1 MDQLSNEQ
9 HSDYKELSRDIKEL
23 KSDLAKIETKVD
35 ENGEKIE
42 KIEEN
47 GGKGEKGEIGTEE
60 EQFLKPLIDH
70 WRTKHP
76 NITITGP
83 LSPDTCWISAAQAW
97 NKGPSSNTPN
107 GDLAIYH
114 DQGLIPLKMLAF
126 DAAVN
131 ITLGLPFIRT
141 SPDHGTAFDIAGKNR
156 ANLEPTLQSFKIALR
171 MAKSKSGNE

>member
-1 MDQLSNEQ
+1 MKLI
-9 HSDYKELSRDIKEL
+9 L
-23 KSDLAKIETKVD
+23 
-35 ENGEKIE
+35 
-42 KIEEN
+42 
-47 GGKGEKGEIGTEE
+47 TEE

-107 GDLAIYH
+107 GYLAIYH

-126 DAAVN
+126 DSAVN

-141 SPDHGTAFDIAGKNR
+141 SPDHGTAFDIAGKGIAR
-156 ANLEPTLQSFKIALR
+156 PTSMLAAIEAAWELSN
-171 MAKSKSGNE
+171 NE